1 MKNKNTY
8 ENTDITD
15 NGANEHMSSLHH
27 KCIRTNKYVW
37 DMIKVLDKEK
47 MYGFHFE
54 TKVGKTKTLV
64 ILYHDE
70 KVALNKAQKLLRNVE
85 KNSDILFLTKL
96 RKQKKKGRLGLIIFI
111 SLLCL
116 VMVGVIANFLYKMGH
131 FDFLLDASPS
141 SKSVQSSNVATV
153 SENNDDEPIV
163 EEIVVDIQKL
173 ELLKEGFEEQNN
185 SELTPEV
192 LHTLTVT
199 TGIIS
204 EMVSDEE
211 KAKYS
216 SEALVANFKSKN
228 GIKLMVKDD
237 GSNKD
242 FNRTVK
248 ELNTYAM
255 NFIKENN
262 LSEALNYY
270 DKTAKEHNLSNE
282 EAMMNAQYKGEIFE
296 RMGLHE
302 EAKGSYE
309 KALSLSKFFLENNQ
323 TLDDLAFLD
332 DHNVSEILSYYDKAL
347 SSDNG
352 LETGEMDNIV
362 FQETLLNG
370 LNLGELFKEKNQTI
384 TTLNE
389 LVNLGHLS
397 QIYEDL
403 NETKRAKEIAQKA
416 QNLYKLLII
425 ELKKYGEVKSEELAL
440 TLNYLGSFYANKNEP
455 LLAIEMNKEALKIYD
470 TLVKK
475 SYEKFSLDYYKNL
488 NTLGTRHLQVG
499 HVKVAKQNYQEAFQ
513 FMEKL
518 IKSKTVKNNAYLAL
532 SYRALAEVAIQENAL
547 KEAKK
552 HYESALDIYRG
563 LQKQEEKGYSVHI
576 TDMHGE
582 FAKLYTLEKKLSLA
596 KEAYQE
602 GIYKFMEMNK
612 ASPSKYCLKI
622 AKLLNSSAKMK
633 VSNYDMKSTEIIE
646 SKLEL
651 RESLEWAKK
660 GIETNFKEAKQSMI
674 ESYAYLAYITGK
686 NQNMTLAKKYYKT
699 YYILK
704 KINELDAFKSL

>member
-37 DMIKVLDKEK
+37 DMIKVLDKEE

-96 RKQKKKGRLGLIIFI
+96 RKQKKKGRLGLVIFI
-111 SLLCL
+111 SLLFL
-116 VMVGVIANFLYKMGH
+116 VMLGVIANFLYKMGH
-131 FDFLLDASPS
+131 FDFLLEGSLS
-141 SKSVQSSNVATV
+141 TKSVQSSNVDRV
-153 SENNDDEPIV
+153 SENNDDEPII

-173 ELLKEGFEEQNN
+173 ELLKEGFDEQNN

-192 LHTLTVT
+192 LQALTVT

-204 EMVSDEE
+204 GMVSEEE

-228 GIKLMVKDD
+228 GIKLVVKDD

-242 FNRTVK
+242 FNRSVK
-248 ELNTYAM
+248 ALNDYAM
-255 NFIKENN
+255 SFIKENN
-262 LSEALNYY
+262 LSEALTYY
-270 DKTAKEHNLSNE
+270 DKVAKEHNLSNE
-282 EAMMNAQYKGEIFE
+282 EAMMNAQYQGEIFE
-296 RMGLHE
+296 RMGLNE
-302 EAKGSYE
+302 EAKSSYE
-309 KALSLSKFFLENNQ
+309 QALSLSKVFLENNQ

-347 SSDNG
+347 GSANG
-352 LETGEMDNIV
+352 LKTGEMDNSL
-362 FQETLLNG
+362 FQEKLLNG
-370 LNLGELFKEKNQTI
+370 LDLSELFKEQNQTI

-389 LVNLGHLS
+389 LVNLGNLS
-397 QIYEDL
+397 EIYEDL

-425 ELKKYGEVKSEELAL
+425 ELKKYGEIKSEELAL
-440 TLNYLGSFYANKNEP
+440 TLNYLANFYANKSEP

-475 SYEKFSLDYYKNL
+475 SSKKFALDYYKNL

-499 HVKVAKQNYQEAFQ
+499 QVKVAKQNYQEAFQ
-513 FMEKL
+513 LMEEL
-518 IKSKTVKNNAYLAL
+518 IKSKTVENSAYLAL
-532 SYRALAEVAIQENAL
+532 SYRALAEVAIQENTL
-547 KEAKK
+547 EEAHK
-552 HYESALDIYRG
+552 HYDSALEIYHN
-563 LQKQEEKGYSVHI
+563 LQKQEKAYGFHI

-582 FAKLYTLEKKLSLA
+582 FAKLYTLEKKLALA

-602 GIYKFMEMNK
+602 GIYQFMEMNK
-612 ASPSKYCLKI
+612 ESPSKYCLKI

-633 VSNYDMKSTEIIE
+633 VSNYDINSTEIIE

-651 RESLEWAKK
+651 RESIEWAKK
-660 GIETNFKEAKQSMI
+660 GIESNFKEAKQSMI
-674 ESYAYLAYITGK
+674 ESYAYLAYIAGR

-699 YYILK
+699 HYILK
-704 KINELDAFKSL
+704 KINGLDAFKSL